1 MEGRAMCRT
10 KGATTGV
17 HSKGKHEIKGDENQ
31 EHRSGKALQRKGVLG
46 FTDCYLFSIIK
57 RKRKHETRG

>member
-31 EHRSGKALQRKGVLG
+31 EHRSGKAFQRKGVLG
-46 FTDCYLFSIIK
+46 YTDCFIFFPS
-57 RKRKHETRG
+57 